1 MKQNIM
7 LTIFLFWGLVASAT
21 TTVVKN
27 TNVATS
33 AGVLNVSVE
42 QYANGIYAKWQ

>member
-1 MKQNIM
+1 MKQNII
-7 LTIFLFWGLVASAT
+7 LIIFSFLGLVASVT
-21 TTVVKN
+21 TTVIKN
-27 TNVATS
+27 TNVTTS